1 MLAKV
6 ARSRLLVTIPR
17 KRIVWQLP
25 ALFSSQKGPRL
36 EEDEEEQKSS
46 AVQPKMFS
54 IAYFQQLAW
63 KNPNTFIIGG
73 SVVGVMGIS
82 NLLYMAGHYFMTFTP
97 ASALYYGFGVGAF
110 ATTCAAAGAFLVHRS
125 FRFEPD
131 TAVYLALSKIKQNKD
146 LLVTLGGRISPSEVK
161 AYSISNSGISL
172 VGTTPKVIHP
182 KMYVVFHLV
191 GGSTPAVVTA
201 VCTKIGLFEHKC
213 EYVSVDWT
221 NPSGQILSLAVEG
234 DDTAF
239 VKKNAVRAHV
249 NMLSTK
255 SPKYR

>member
-1 MLAKV
+1 MFMSLKG
-6 ARSRLLVTIPR
+6 
-17 KRIVWQLP
+17 
-25 ALFSSQKGPRL
+25 SQK
-36 EEDEEEQKSS
+36 DTEEQNANQTS
-46 AVQPKMFS
+46 VQPKMFS
-54 IAYFQQLAW
+54 VAYFQQLMW
-63 KNPNTFIIGG
+63 NNPNTFIIGG
-73 SVVGVMGIS
+73 SVIGVMGIS

-97 ASALYYGFGVGAF
+97 ASALYYGFAVGAF
-110 ATTCAAAGAFLVHRS
+110 ATTCAAAGGFVVHRS

-131 TAVYLALSKIKQNKD
+131 TAVYLAMAKIKQNKD
-146 LLVTLGGRISPSEVK
+146 LYKELGSRIAPAEVK

-172 VGTTPKVIHP
+172 VGTSPKLIHP

-191 GGSTPAVVTA
+191 GGATPAVVTA

-221 NPSGQILSLAVEG
+221 NPSGQILSLTVEG
-234 DDTAF
+234 DDSAF
-239 VKKNAVRAHV
+239 IVKNAVRAHV